1 MYKNLLCNRISVVKA
16 PFWIRVY
23 VNVSTTNNMMNSY
36 IFDKTN
42 EVQYILDNQHIQYSM
57 FPNQYSMLPKEVD
70 FLIKENIIEFNAGG
84 RLCITQYVL
93 LQLI

>member
-1 MYKNLLCNRISVVKA
+1 MYKNLLYNRISVVKA

-23 VNVSTTNNMMNSY
+23 VNVSTTHRMMNSY
-36 IFDKTN
+36 IFDKTDN
-42 EVQYILDNQHIQYSM
+42 DQYILDNQRT
-57 FPNQYSMLPKEVD
+57 QYSMLPNEVD

-84 RLCITQYVL
+84 ELCITQYVF